1 MTLRTAKLLGRA
13 YSDSGSV
20 SLDIAWNGADA
31 WSGTVLTHAL
41 DQRPLDAM
49 TGRDFLCEW
58 HFPMH
63 VHGEV
68 PIRISVTGGEF
79 WWQAVWFNH
88 AFLNHTQ
95 ELKLVTT
102 WPAYQPSSGRE
113 AIDDFRILSEA
124 EFSSKYGEAALDNF
138 ERRVVTASEENFSSN
153 FELLSN
159 PQVDTDGKN
168 NVRIDGVAQHMDL
181 ALRSQGAL
189 GDWLWRVNHGQIIE
203 ADVLVAPPTHD

>member
-20 SLDIAWNGADA
+20 SLDIAWNGVDV
-31 WSGTVLTHAL
+31 WSGTVPAHAL
-41 DQRPLDAM
+41 DQRALDAM
-49 TGRDFLCEW
+49 TPRDFLCEW
-58 HFPMH
+58 QFPMG

-68 PIRISVTGGEF
+68 PIRISVSGGEF

-88 AFLNHTQ
+88 AFVNHAWQ
-95 ELKLVTT
+95 LKLDTT
-102 WPAYQPSSGRE
+102 WPAYQPSSSQE
-113 AIDDFRILSEA
+113 VLDDRNSLSEA
-124 EFSSKYGEAALDNF
+124 DFSSKYGEAAQDNF
-138 ERRVVTASEENFSSN
+138 ERRTVTPSEENFCSN
-153 FELLSN
+153 FLLLSN

-181 ALRSQGAL
+181 ALRSQGVL

-203 ADVLVAPPTHD
+203 ADVRVAPPLFD